1 MTKTPLAWQNL
12 RHNRFRTT
20 VAIAGVA
27 FALILIFMQLGF
39 LDTVSST
46 ATVTYDAMDFDLCV
60 RSVDYLHFVES
71 RSFELQRL
79 QVARGVPGVEEVIP
93 FYVAML
99 PWRTPEGQAPQ
110 RRGILAMAFP
120 RGARV
125 FRRQDIQDA
134 ANRNLNV
141 PNVLIVDRK
150 SRTEF
155 GPKNEREFSS
165 DDIGLRVEVGH
176 RSFWINGTFQLGT
189 GLSANGAVLMN
200 IEAFER
206 ASQPQTAS
214 QVSLGFIRVT
224 KGIHKGE
231 VERIRDELASRLPQD
246 VEVLTRQDVLKCER
260 DRWVRQ
266 TSFGL
271 IFQLGVLVALV
282 VGVAVVYQVL
292 ASDVASLLP
301 EYATLKAMGYSN
313 RYLGRVVLTQAMA
326 LAILGFIPGLV
337 ISCMLYKLTAWLAN
351 IPIHL
356 TLTNFTIVLAMSM
369 VMCTVSGIG
378 VVRKVFQAEPADL
391 F

>member
-1 MTKTPLAWQNL
+1 
-12 RHNRFRTT
+12 
-20 VAIAGVA
+20 
-27 FALILIFMQLGF
+27 
-39 LDTVSST
+39 
-46 ATVTYDAMDFDLCV
+46 
-60 RSVDYLHFVES
+60 
-71 RSFELQRL
+71 
-79 QVARGVPGVEEVIP
+79 
-93 FYVAML
+93 
-99 PWRTPEGQAPQ
+99 
-110 RRGILAMAFP
+110 
-120 RGARV
+120 
-125 FRRQDIQDA
+125 
-134 ANRNLNV
+134 
-141 PNVLIVDRK
+141 
-150 SRTEF
+150 
-155 GPKNEREFSS
+155 
-165 DDIGLRVEVGH
+165 
-176 RSFWINGTFQLGT
+176 
-189 GLSANGAVLMN
+189 MN

-224 KGIHKGE
+224 KGIHKRE